1 VNKQTDWHWSGSDL
15 VLGERLVSSL
25 VEEYGTPLYLYD
37 GRIALNKLMQI
48 QEAFPDF
55 DVLYS
60 LKANPNLELSRIMAD
75 VGIGADVASL
85 HELSVALDAGFAP
98 HSITFGGPGKTYSEL
113 KETIQNKVRII
124 DSESETELRLL
135 EELARI
141 NNIEINIIL
150 RVNTVNRPS
159 EAGEFMAGIPS
170 QFGIDEEKIFDLPS
184 RFEPKYLR
192 YQGIHVHVASQVLDE
207 NALFQHYH
215 KTTQLAQ
222 ELAVALNFDLN
233 EINFGGGLGVPYNDR
248 ESPLDLLS
256 LGQNTQR
263 MLSDTFPTSVP
274 KPRFQLELGRYLLAE
289 CGVFLTRIIDVKN
302 SRGVNFVITDTGIN
316 GFSRPA
322 MPWAQQ
328 HPCTIISKGNEPST
342 GLFRVVGRSNLP
354 SDVLCKDVN
363 LPNPEPGDILAV
375 HNAGA
380 YGLTMSMVMWSSHTI
395 PKEVIFFDGHYSL
408 AKSIIDSHR
417 PLAA

>member
-1 VNKQTDWHWSGSDL
+1 M
-15 VLGERLVSSL
+15 LGERLVSSL

-37 GRIALNKLMQI
+37 GRIALNKLRQV
-48 QEAFPDF
+48 QKAFPDF
-55 DVLYS
+55 DILYS
-60 LKANPNLELSRIMAD
+60 LKANPNPELSRIMAD
-75 VGIGADVASL
+75 TGIGADVASL
-85 HELSVALDAGFAP
+85 HELAVALNSGFAP

-113 KETIQNKVRII
+113 KEIVPKNVRII
-124 DSESETELRLL
+124 DIESEGELRLL
-135 EELARI
+135 EELARN
-141 NNIEINIIL
+141 NNIEISITL

-170 QFGIDEEKIFDLPS
+170 QFGIDEEKIFGLPS

-207 NALFQHYH
+207 NALFRHYH
-215 KTTQLAQ
+215 KTTVLAQ
-222 ELAVALNFDLN
+222 ELAVRLKFDLN
-233 EINFGGGLGVPYNDR
+233 EINFGGGLGVPYNAR

-256 LGQNTQR
+256 LGQNTQQ
-263 MLSDTFPTSVP
+263 MLTNAFPASVHR
-274 KPRFQLELGRYLLAE
+274 PRFQLELGRYLLAE
-289 CGVFLTRIIDVKN
+289 CGVFLTRIIDIKN

-363 LPNPEPGDILAV
+363 LPNPEPGDILAIF
-375 HNAGA
+375 NAGA
-380 YGLTMSMVMWSSHTI
+380 YGLTMSLVMWSSNAV
-395 PKEVIFFDGHYSL
+395 PREVIFFDGQYLL
-408 AKSIIDSHR
+408 AKSIIDTHR
-417 PLAA
+417 PLAADRKG